1 MEQSVMPA
9 PVSQESVK
17 IPRLPGTRM
26 LLKEAWN
33 DYTDHF
39 WTYIGVSAIP
49 VILAYI
55 LLVFVAQSQLG
66 FFVLLIPFALVAFIA
81 SIWAHVALIYAV
93 THTSEGA
100 GIKESLQKTWN
111 KFVSYFWIAIITGII
126 TMGGFMLFVIPGI
139 IFMIWFG
146 FAAII
151 FINEGDRGFRALMK
165 SRECGRN
172 YWWAVF
178 GRLVLTGLIML
189 AISLLVGFLLGIVFG
204 VLTKN
209 AEFLAQILQNFLT
222 ILITPFVLLFD
233 LKIYMHL
240 KKFKGQIALDTPQ
253 IKKDKKVIAWLTI
266 LGYLVGIVVSVLTV
280 IILVLAVSPQP

>member
-1 MEQSVMPA
+1 MNIKTKRIFWISGVKHWNCLLVTFERFTGIKAIFPMVPSKFALIARHFFIKSWDGLKDCKIHDIKRWQRRVSYTGIMPPCQGGETGSIPVTRSREKINNNLFMEQSVMPA

-39 WTYIGVSAIP
+39 WTYIGISAIP

-100 GIKESLQKTWN
+100 GIKESFQKTWN

-151 FINEGDRGFRALMK
+151 FISEGDRGFRALIK
-165 SRECGRN
+165 SREYIR
-172 YWWAVF
+172 
-178 GRLVLTGLIML
+178 
-189 AISLLVGFLLGIVFG
+189 
-204 VLTKN
+204 
-209 AEFLAQILQNFLT
+209 
-222 ILITPFVLLFD
+222 
-233 LKIYMHL
+233 
-240 KKFKGQIALDTPQ
+240 
-253 IKKDKKVIAWLTI
+253 
-266 LGYLVGIVVSVLTV
+266 
-280 IILVLAVSPQP
+280 